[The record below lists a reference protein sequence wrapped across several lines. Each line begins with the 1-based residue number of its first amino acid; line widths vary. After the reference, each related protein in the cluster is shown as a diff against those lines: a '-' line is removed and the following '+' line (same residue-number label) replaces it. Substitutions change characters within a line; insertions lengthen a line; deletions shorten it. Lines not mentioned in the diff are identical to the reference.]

1 MKRQRGVT
9 FVGMIF
15 IGGLI
20 VFFAIIGLRM
30 IPAYIEYATIK
41 NHLRELSRAPDA
53 RGASPR
59 DIQQLFNRRAQIDD
73 ITAIRGDDIDIIKEG
88 ENISLSVAYSKR
100 IKLMGNVSACID
112 FIARSD

>member
-20 VFFAIIGLRM
+20 VFTAIIGIKLV
-30 IPAYIEYATIK
+30 PAYIEYATIQ
-41 NHLRELSRAPDA
+41 NHLRELARAPDT

-59 DIQQLFNRRAQIDD
+59 DIQQLFNRRAQIDN
-73 ITAIRGDDIDIIKEG
+73 ITSIRGEDIDVIKEG
-88 ENISLSVAYSKR
+88 DGASLTVAYSTKV
-100 IKLMGNVSACID
+100 KLIGNVSACIE
-112 FIARSD
+112 FEAKSD